1 MLMLSRVCNGIFN
14 HTSLCQFYQGRL
26 LLQVTIPFEEKPT
39 SNLPGDNLRY
49 YRQRKSL
56 TTRQLAEQI
65 DVVPATI
72 LMYEQNKHPIPF
84 DVANSLADALDVNAD
99 LLYDDFA
106 VFLVTPY
113 SEALK
118 DIRMSI
124 GMSQRAFAEHIGVIP
139 SYYYKLESGHRR
151 PSRKV
156 YQRMVDTLS
165 HTHPHHSLFAQH
177 KLQSK

>member
-1 MLMLSRVCNGIFN
+1 MALPIRY
-14 HTSLCQFYQGRL
+14 LCG
-26 LLQVTIPFEEKPT
+26 V
-39 SNLPGDNLRY
+39 
-49 YRQRKSL
+49 
-56 TTRQLAEQI
+56 A
-65 DVVPATI
+65 
-72 LMYEQNKHPIPF
+72 QNKHPIPF
-84 DVANSLADALDVNAD
+84 DAANGLADVLDVNAD

-106 VFLVTPY
+106 VFLATPY
-113 SEALK
+113 TEALK
-118 DIRMSI
+118 DIRMSV

-165 HTHPHHSLFAQH
+165 RTHQHHSLFAQH

>member
-1 MLMLSRVCNGIFN
+1 ML
-14 HTSLCQFYQGRL
+14 H
-26 LLQVTIPFEEKPT
+26 VTILFEEKLT

-56 TTRQLAEQI
+56 TTRQLADQI

-72 LMYEQNKHPIPF
+72 LMYEQNKHPISF
-84 DVANSLADALDVNAD
+84 DVANSLADALDINAD

-106 VFLVTPY
+106 VFLAAPY

-156 YQRMVDTLS
+156 YQRLVDTLS
-165 HTHPHHSLFAQH
+165 CTHPHHLFFVH
-177 KLQSK
+177 YKLQSK